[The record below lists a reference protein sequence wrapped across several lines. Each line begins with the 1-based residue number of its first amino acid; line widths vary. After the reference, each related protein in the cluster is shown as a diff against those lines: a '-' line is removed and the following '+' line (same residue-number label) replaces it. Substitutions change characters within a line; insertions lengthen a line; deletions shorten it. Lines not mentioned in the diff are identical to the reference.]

1 MSVEYI
7 SESNHTLYIL
17 GIDSSLHGYKFIF
30 ETLLDTEKYKNLIE
44 GDFAIDDVVFSPG
57 CL

>member
-1 MSVEYI
+1 MSSIYHI
-7 SESNHTLYIL
+7 SLIILIL
-17 GIDSSLHGYKFIF
+17 GIDNSLHGYKFIF

>member
-1 MSVEYI
+1 MLSIHQKAIIIY
-7 SESNHTLYIL
+7 SYIL